1 MLIFIIFFNYKNMTV
16 LSNLK
21 PRNDKFI
28 KNKYSI
34 LKSYHYDFHL
44 VIYYLSEKK
53 CKVTIQA
60 NKYME
65 L

>member
-1 MLIFIIFFNYKNMTV
+1 MTV

-21 PRNDKFI
+21 PRNDIFI

-34 LKSYHYDFHL
+34 LKSYHHDFHL

-53 CKVTIQA
+53 CKVILRCL
-60 NKYME
+60 NHIHG
-65 L
+65 